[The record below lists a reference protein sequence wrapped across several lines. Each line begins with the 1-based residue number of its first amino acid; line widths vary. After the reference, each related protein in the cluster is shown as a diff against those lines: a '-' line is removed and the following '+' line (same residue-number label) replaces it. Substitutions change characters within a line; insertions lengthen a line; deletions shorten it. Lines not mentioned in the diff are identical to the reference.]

1 MKRTFYEDFAVGDEF
16 ITPARTVTETDVTMF
31 AAISGDYNRLHT
43 DAEYAA
49 QGPFGERIAHGLLG
63 LSFVIGLA
71 YRTEIDPDG
80 AVAFLGLSWTF
91 SRPIKL
97 GDTVHAIIR
106 VANMRPTRAP
116 DRGIITQS
124 TQLLNQRGEVVQSG
138 EMTMMLKRRAE
149 GAEFKAQRA

>member
-1 MKRTFYEDFAVGDEF
+1 MKRIFYEDYAVGDEF

-31 AAISGDYNRLHT
+31 AALTGDYNRLHT

-97 GDTVHAIIR
+97 GDTVHAIIQ

-138 EMTMMLKRRAE
+138 EMTMMVKRRVTS
-149 GAEFKAQRA
+149 